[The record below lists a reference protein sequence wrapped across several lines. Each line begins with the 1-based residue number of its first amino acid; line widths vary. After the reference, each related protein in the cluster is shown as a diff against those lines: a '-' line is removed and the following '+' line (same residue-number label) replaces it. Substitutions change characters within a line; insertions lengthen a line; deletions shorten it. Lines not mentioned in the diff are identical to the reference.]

1 MDGFFNIYKE
11 KGYTS
16 FDVCNKIKHMFH
28 EKKVG
33 HTGTLDP
40 NAVGVMQIAVGR
52 ATKLLP
58 LLEDHTKVYEPT
70 IHFGI
75 LTDTLDPEGKI
86 IEEASVPSFSL
97 SDVKAK
103 LEILKGRTTQLPPI
117 YSAIKV
123 NGKKLYEYARENKDV
138 EIKERPVKIYELD
151 TVSVLYY
158 EDGYLALKLH
168 MKVSKGFYVRSFVRD
183 LATLLNT
190 IAIMSDLVRIETGDF
205 KLKDAIRLSHLKES
219 NLISVEDVFLKYP
232 RFDAKDYLVP
242 LIKNGI
248 MLDERQMSCRSPFT
262 VYHNNKLLAIYAPL
276 DDNNYYRVQYFGD

>member
-151 TVSVLYY
+151 TVSDLYY
-158 EDGYLALKLH
+158 DDGYLALKLH
-168 MKVSKGFYVRSFVRD
+168 MKVSKGFYVRSLVRD

-205 KLKDAIRLSHLKES
+205 KLKDAIKLSHLKES

-248 MLDERQMSCRSPFT
+248 MLDERQMSCRSPFS
-262 VYHNNKLLAIYAPL
+262 VYHNNKLLAIYAPS
-276 DDNNYYRVQYFGD
+276 DDNKYYRVQYFGD

>member
-40 NAVGVMQIAVGR
+40 NAVGVMQISVGR

-123 NGKKLYEYARENKDV
+123 NGKKLYEYARENKNV

-151 TVSVLYY
+151 TVSDLYY

-168 MKVSKGFYVRSFVRD
+168 MKVSKGFYVRSLVRD

-205 KLKDAIRLSHLKES
+205 KLKDAIKLSHLKES

-262 VYHNNKLLAIYAPL
+262 VYHNNKLLAIYAPS
-276 DDNNYYRVQYFGD
+276 DDNEYYRVQYFGD

>member
-40 NAVGVMQIAVGR
+40 NAVGVMQIACGK

-58 LLEDHTKVYEPT
+58 LLEDHYKIYEPT

-86 IEEASVPSFSL
+86 IKEENVPKFTIEDVL
-97 SDVKAK
+97 SK
-103 LEILKGRTTQLPPI
+103 LEILKSRTTQLPPL

-123 NGKKLYEYARENKDV
+123 NGKKLYEYARENKEV
-138 EIKERPVKIYELD
+138 EIKERPVKIYELGVISD
-151 TVSVLYY
+151 LYY
-158 EDGYLALKLH
+158 EDGYLALKLK
-168 MKVSKGFYVRSFVRD
+168 MKVSKGFYVRSLVRD
-183 LATLLNT
+183 LAAELGT
-190 IAIMSDLVRIETGDF
+190 IGIMSDLVRIQTGDF
-205 KLKDAIRLSHLKES
+205 DINNAKKLSEVNES
-219 NLISVEDVFLKYP
+219 DLISVEEVFKKYP
-232 RFDAKDYLVP
+232 RFNAKPYLVP

-248 MLDERQMSCRSPFT
+248 MLDERQMTCDTPFS
-262 VYHNNKLLAIYAPL
+262 VYFEGKLIAIYAPL
-276 DDNNYYRVQYFGD
+276 KDKYYRVQYFGE

>member
-123 NGKKLYEYARENKDV
+123 NGRKLYEYARENKDV

-151 TVSVLYY
+151 TVSDLYY

>member
-75 LTDTLDPEGKI
+75 LTDTLDPEGRI

-123 NGKKLYEYARENKDV
+123 NGRKLYEYARENKDV

-151 TVSVLYY
+151 TVSDLYY

-168 MKVSKGFYVRSFVRD
+168 MKVSKGFYVRSLVRD

-248 MLDERQMSCRSPFT
+248 ILDERQMSCRSPFT

>member
-151 TVSVLYY
+151 TVSDLYY

>member
-28 EKKVG
+28 EKKIG

-123 NGKKLYEYARENKDV
+123 NGRKLYEYARENKDV

-151 TVSVLYY
+151 TVSDLYY

-168 MKVSKGFYVRSFVRD
+168 MKVSKGFYVRSLVRD